1 QHQERVLIF
10 QGLFMMDVGS
20 VGVKDALASLREM
33 TTTSASYDRIEK
45 QLYAIEKRLPEIDVL
60 IGRHTQNWSFNRLAR
75 VERNVL
81 RLGAFELLVNI
92 EPFQIVI
99 SEAVDLAKEFADDKS
114 GGFVNGVL
122 DAVWRTVSP
131 TGETVAE

>member
-1 QHQERVLIF
+1 
-10 QGLFMMDVGS
+10 MMDVGS

-45 QLYAIEKRLPEIDVL
+45 QLYAIEKRLPEIDIL
-60 IGRHTQNWSFNRLAR
+60 IGQHTQNWSFHRLAR

-81 RLGAFELLVNI
+81 RLGTFELLVNI

-99 SEAVDLAKEFADDKS
+99 SEAVDLAKEFADEKS

-131 TGETVAE
+131 AGETVAE